1 MSEWSIVHPWKGCVP
16 LKRYRGFESPSLRQN
31 SLVLSFE
38 FKKIFY
44 IIRHMKAFT
53 QSFFEGL
60 GIKIDSLSVVED
72 GDDLSINIETPDSSL
87 IIWQHWKNME
97 VFKHLLSRVAEK
109 KLWKFIHLHL
119 EVNDYMKSKDERLF
133 RFLESKIAFVMST
146 GKSIKIPNLS
156 PFERKKAHNYISEK
170 KIEWLS
176 TKSEWEWEERA
187 LMLSYTGKL
196 IQNTPVQAERSS
208 SKDIESLSL
217 DGVGI

>member
-1 MSEWSIVHPWKGCVP
+1 
-16 LKRYRGFESPSLRQN
+16 
-31 SLVLSFE
+31 
-38 FKKIFY
+38 
-44 IIRHMKAFT
+44 MKAFT

-146 GKSIKIPNLS
+146 WKSIKIPNLS